1 MLLHNTEEHLAAILD
16 SPNAPNLIAR
26 LQTKLEHKQQRRQ
39 QFYAD
44 VDEDMK
50 AEFINGEVII
60 HSPVKKE
67 HTDAA
72 GSLYM
77 LLSTFVQIN
86 SLGYVGYS
94 KVMTAFTRNDYE
106 PDVVYFGPEKSQHFQ
121 KGLWKYPPPDFVA
134 EVLSDST
141 EARDRGVKF
150 QDFEAHGV
158 QEYWIIDPEDET
170 VEQYLLQNG
179 TYKLHLKA
187 GAGPISSRAI
197 AGFEVPIRA
206 LFDEEAQVATLRGI
220 LGGDA
225 SLLR

>member
-1 MLLHNTEEHLAAILD
+1 MLLQDPETHLAAILD
-16 SPNAPNLIAR
+16 RPDAPNLVAR
-26 LQTKLEHKQQRRQ
+26 LQTQLEQEQQRRQ
-39 QFYAD
+39 QFYAE

-60 HSPVKKE
+60 QSPVKKA

-72 GSLYM
+72 GALYK
-77 LLSTFVQIN
+77 LLSTFVQVHQ
-86 SLGYVGYS
+86 LGYVGYE

-106 PDVVYFGPEKSQHFQ
+106 PDVVFFGLEKSQHFQ

-158 QEYWIIDPEDET
+158 QEYWIIDPEDES
-170 VEQYLLQNG
+170 VEQYLLYNG
-179 TYKLHLKA
+179 AYKLHLKA
-187 GAGPISSRAI
+187 GQGPVSSRVV

-206 LFDEEAQVATLRGI
+206 LFDEQVQVEALRRM
-220 LGGDA
+220 LGE
-225 SLLR
+225 

>member
-1 MLLHNTEEHLAAILD
+1 MLLKNTEEHLAAILD
-16 SPNAPNLIAR
+16 SPHAPNLVAR
-26 LQTKLEHKQQRRQ
+26 LQSQLEQERQRRQ

-44 VDEDMK
+44 LDEDMK

-72 GSLYM
+72 GALYT
-77 LLSTFVQIN
+77 LLKAYVQVHQ
-86 SLGYVGYS
+86 LGYVGYE

-106 PDVVYFGPEKSQHFQ
+106 PDVLFFGTEKAQHFH

-158 QEYWIIDPEDET
+158 QEYWIIDPDDET
-170 VEQYLLQNG
+170 VEQYLLHNG

-187 GAGPISSRAI
+187 GAGPIASRVI
-197 AGFEVPIRA
+197 SGFVLPIQA
-206 LFDEEAQVATLRGI
+206 LFDREAELAALRDM
-220 LGGDA
+220 LGGRA
-225 SLLR
+225 E

>member
-1 MLLHNTEEHLAAILD
+1 MLLRDTEDHIAAILE
-16 SPNAPNLIAR
+16 SPDAPNLIAR
-26 LQTKLEHKQQRRQ
+26 LQTQLEQEQQRRQ

-72 GSLYM
+72 GALYK
-77 LLSTFVQIN
+77 LLSTFVQVRQ
-86 SLGYVGYS
+86 LGYVGNE

-106 PDVVYFGPEKSQHFQ
+106 PDVVFFGLEKSQHFR

-158 QEYWIIDPEDET
+158 QEYWIIDPDDET
-170 VEQYLLQNG
+170 VEQYLLHNG

-187 GAGPISSRAI
+187 GAGPITSRAV

-206 LFDEEAQVATLRGI
+206 LFHEETQLAALRGM
-220 LGGDA
+220 LGEG
-225 SLLR
+225 